1 MTPNPSTHA
10 PDLAAGRLAR
20 GDADTGETAAAPSHM
35 KERSQPASR
44 NLAPRTGAATVE
56 ERHERRRRRSTS
68 PTTRRLGLID
78 CTLLALIALGVAIT
92 VAMAIV
98 NP

>member
-10 PDLAAGRLAR
+10 PDGVAGRLVR
-20 GDADTGETAAAPSHM
+20 GNPATGETAAPG
-35 KERSQPASR
+35 KRTEQSR
-44 NLAPRTGAATVE
+44 RKSENRAPRPGAVRIETCD
-56 ERHERRRRRSTS
+56 ERTRRRSTS
-68 PTTRRLGLID
+68 PTTGRLGLFD
-78 CTLLALIALGVAIT
+78 YTLLAVIALSIAIT

>member
-20 GDADTGETAAAPSHM
+20 GDAETGETAAAPSEM
-35 KERSQPASR
+35 KEQSQRGSESR
-44 NLAPRTGAATVE
+44 APRTGAATVE
-56 ERHERRRRRSTS
+56 KRDERRRRRSTW
-68 PTTRRLGLID
+68 PTTGRLGLMD
-78 CTLLALIALGVAIT
+78 YTLLALVALGVAIT